1 MLDSTRGT
9 RNRYSEPSPGIDDDF
24 LAAILVRMWAL
35 ASGRPLPRNVRP
47 EQLGTEELIAFWADD
62 LSPAAGR
69 HAAGVPGYDVG
80 RLMSQIFLEPAA
92 DPAGGQVRAMLVFG
106 ILGSFPP
113 DRDEEVPSHL
123 HKALDEIVW
132 EALEGSGLPW
142 DRCHREDR
150 GDGALVVL
158 PPGSAADGIIDPLPE
173 RLRRLIRLHNRM
185 SGPAAQMQVRAAA
198 HIGPVYR
205 GDQGLVGD
213 GIDQLFRMMH
223 ARPLQTA
230 LAGSGAELALAVSRS
245 MRHSVVRR
253 RPALAGLRPFRPIDT
268 HVKGTRVSAWM
279 YLPGVPPTLRAGAPA
294 LRADVTGRR
303 AAGRTGVRRDVPAIS
318 RRIGGKHRCGCML
331 LGLGLS
337 TLVHH

>member
-9 RNRYSEPSPGIDDDF
+9 RNRYSEPSPGTDDDF

-47 EQLGTEELIAFWADD
+47 GQLSTEELIAFWADD

-69 HAAGVPGYDVG
+69 HAAGVPSYDVG
-80 RLMSQIFLEPAA
+80 RLMSQISLEPAA
-92 DPAGGQVRAMLVFG
+92 DPAGGQVRAMLAFG

-113 DRDEEVPSHL
+113 DRNEEVPGHL
-123 HKALDEIVW
+123 DKALDEIVW

-158 PPGSAADGIIDPLPE
+158 PPGSAADGVIDPLPE

-205 GDQGLVGD
+205 GDHGLVGD

-268 HVKGTRVSAWM
+268 HVKGTRVSAWI
-279 YLPGVPPTLRAGAPA
+279 YLPGVPPALQAG
-294 LRADVTGRR
+294 VTGRLPAGKAPPAPARGSSPR
-303 AAGRTGVRRDVPAIS
+303 ADQGAPRCAGDFTTDWRQTPVWLHAPG
-318 RRIGGKHRCGCML
+318 
-331 LGLGLS
+331 
-337 TLVHH
+337 T

>member
-9 RNRYSEPSPGIDDDF
+9 RNRYSELSVRTDDDF
-24 LAAILVRMWAL
+24 MAAILVRMWAL
-35 ASGRPLPRNVRP
+35 ASGRPLPRDVRP
-47 EQLGTEELIAFWADD
+47 EQLSAEELIAFWADD

-69 HAAGVPGYDVG
+69 HAAGVPSYDVG
-80 RLMSQIFLEPAA
+80 RLMSQISLEPAA
-92 DPAGGQVRAMLVFG
+92 DPAGGQVRAMLAFG
-106 ILGSFPP
+106 ILGSFLT

-142 DRCHREDR
+142 DRCHRENR

-158 PPGSAADGIIDPLPE
+158 PPGSVADGIIDPLPE
-173 RLRRLIRLHNRM
+173 RLRSLIRLHNRK
-185 SGPAAQMQVRAAA
+185 SGPAARMQVRAAA

-205 GDQGLVGD
+205 GDQGLAGA

-268 HVKGTRVSAWM
+268 HVKGTRVSAWI
-279 YLPGVPPTLRAGAPA
+279 YLPGVPPALRAGVPPA
-294 LRADVTGRR
+294 LRAGCNPGQYRPGGPGCAAMCRR
-303 AAGRTGVRRDVPAIS
+303 FHDALAANTGVAAHSWDL
-318 RRIGGKHRCGCML
+318 GCL
-331 LGLGLS
+331 R
-337 TLVHH
+337 